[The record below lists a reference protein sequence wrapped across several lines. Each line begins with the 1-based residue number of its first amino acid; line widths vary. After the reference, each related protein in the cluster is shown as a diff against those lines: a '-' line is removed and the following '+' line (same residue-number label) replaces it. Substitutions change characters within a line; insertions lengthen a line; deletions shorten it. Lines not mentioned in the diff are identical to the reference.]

1 MQKYY
6 DLEYTIMSCLL
17 QRPELMKEVKL
28 EDKHFVKTKRFWK
41 FMQSFYKK
49 FGNFDVNLMASTTK
63 NNYTIMMY
71 IEQLL
76 DVEPAPSR
84 FNQYQEQLIDLYNEK
99 KKERYIIDR
108 IYQFANDLYV
118 KNITID
124 EFKQECERT
133 YKLADELYKEE

>member
-17 QRPELMKEVKL
+17 QRPELMKEIKL
-28 EDKHFVKTKRFWK
+28 KDKHFVKTKRFWK
-41 FMQSFYKK
+41 FMQSFYEK

-108 IYQFANDLYV
+108 IYKFANDLYV